1 MAATDNKSRLGR
13 GLASLIGDASQ
24 VNSVNTVNTVN
35 SAANESFNPASIIEP
50 VAVSITQDDGFKL
63 VPIDM
68 VSASALNPRKNF
80 SPKEL
85 DELSASIKQRGVV
98 QPLIVRPATSGSGY
112 ELVAGERRWRAAQQ
126 AGVHQVPV
134 LIRKLGDQQ
143 VLELAII
150 ENVQRADLNAIE
162 EAVGYRDL
170 IERFNYSQ
178 DELAKIIGKSRTHLS
193 NMMRLLKLPDS
204 VQVLLR
210 EGEISAGHARALVGR
225 IDAEKIARMI
235 VEKGL
240 SVRQVEALIKEAS
253 EQKNR
258 DDDVMSVHDTDT
270 LAVQKELADT
280 LGLAVNIRKGNG
292 QSGEIRVKYKTLDQF
307 DDLYLRLMQKY
318 GS

>member
-24 VNSVNTVNTVN
+24 I
-35 SAANESFNPASIIEP
+35 NPAINDQITP
-50 VAVSITQDDGFKL
+50 VNIVSPAPVVISQDDGYKL

-98 QPLIVRPATSGSGY
+98 QPLIVRPAPSGRGY

-134 LIRKLGDQQ
+134 LIRKLGDQE

-204 VQVLLR
+204 VQTLLR
-210 EGEISAGHARALVGR
+210 DGEISAGHARALVGR
-225 IDAEKIARMI
+225 IDAEKIAQMI

-270 LAVQKELADT
+270 LAVEKELADT

-292 QSGEIRVKYKTLDQF
+292 QSGEIRVKYKTIDQF
-307 DDLYLRLMQKY
+307 DD
-318 GS
+318 

>member
-24 VNSVNTVNTVN
+24 VNTVNTVNTVN

-50 VAVSITQDDGFKL
+50 VAVSITQDDGYKL

>member
-24 VNSVNTVNTVN
+24 VNPGVNTQINPVNIVD
-35 SAANESFNPASIIEP
+35 PAP
-50 VAVSITQDDGFKL
+50 VAITQDDGYKL

-68 VSASALNPRKNF
+68 LSASALNPRKNF

-85 DELSASIKQRGVV
+85 DELSTSIKQRGVL
-98 QPLIVRPATSGSGY
+98 QPLIVRPMIDGKGY

-134 LIRKLGDQQ
+134 LIRKLGDQE

-150 ENVQRADLNAIE
+150 ENVQRTDLNAIE
-162 EAVGYRDL
+162 EAIGYSDL
-170 IERFNYSQ
+170 VERFNYSQ

-193 NMMRLLKLPDS
+193 NMMRLLKLPES
-204 VQVLLR
+204 VQGLLR
-210 EGEISAGHARALVGR
+210 DGEISAGHARALVGR
-225 IDAEKIARMI
+225 IDAEKIAQMI

-240 SVRQVEALIKEAS
+240 SVRQVETLIKEAS

-307 DDLYLRLMQKY
+307 DDLYLRLMKKY
-318 GS
+318 NG

>member
-24 VNSVNTVNTVN
+24 VNPGVNTQINPVNIVD
-35 SAANESFNPASIIEP
+35 PAP
-50 VAVSITQDDGFKL
+50 VAITQDDGYKL

-68 VSASALNPRKNF
+68 LSASALNPRKNF

-85 DELSASIKQRGVV
+85 DELSTSIKQRGVL
-98 QPLIVRPATSGSGY
+98 QPLIVRPMIDGKGY

-134 LIRKLGDQQ
+134 LIRKLGDQE

-150 ENVQRADLNAIE
+150 ENVQRTDLNAIE
-162 EAVGYRDL
+162 EAIGYSDL
-170 IERFNYSQ
+170 VERFNYSQ

-193 NMMRLLKLPDS
+193 NMMRLLKLPES
-204 VQVLLR
+204 VQGLLR
-210 EGEISAGHARALVGR
+210 DGEISAGHARALVRR
-225 IDAEKIARMI
+225 IDAEKIAQMI

-240 SVRQVEALIKEAS
+240 SVRQVETLIKEAS

-307 DDLYLRLMQKY
+307 DDLYLRLMKKY
-318 GS
+318 NG

>member
-24 VNSVNTVNTVN
+24 I
-35 SAANESFNPASIIEP
+35 NPAINDQITP
-50 VAVSITQDDGFKL
+50 VNIVSPAPVVISQDDGYKL

-98 QPLIVRPATSGSGY
+98 QPLIVRPAPSGRGY

-134 LIRKLGDQQ
+134 LIRKLGDQE

-204 VQVLLR
+204 VQTLLR
-210 EGEISAGHARALVGR
+210 DGEISAGHARALVGR
-225 IDAEKIARMI
+225 IDAEKIAQMI

-270 LAVQKELADT
+270 LAVEKELADT

-307 DDLYLRLMQKY
+307 DDLYLRLMKKY
-318 GS
+318 NS

>member
-24 VNSVNTVNTVN
+24 INPGANISVSPVNVLETGAT
-35 SAANESFNPASIIEP
+35 I
-50 VAVSITQDDGFKL
+50 ITQDEGYKL
-63 VPIDM
+63 VPIDL
-68 VSASALNPRKNF
+68 VNASPLNPRKNF

-98 QPLIVRPATSGSGY
+98 QPLIVRPSQQGKGY

-126 AGVHQVPV
+126 AGVHQIPI
-134 LIRKLGDQQ
+134 LIRTLSDQE

-162 EAVGYRDL
+162 EASGYSDL
-170 IERFNYSQ
+170 VERFNYSQ

-193 NMMRLLKLPDS
+193 NMMRLLKLPES
-204 VQVLLR
+204 VQNLLR
-210 EGEISAGHARALVGR
+210 DGEISAGHARALVGR
-225 IDAEKIARMI
+225 IDAEKMALMI

-240 SVRQVEALIKEAS
+240 SVRQVEALIKEAN

-258 DDDVMSVHDTDT
+258 DDDVMAVHDTDT
-270 LAVQKELADT
+270 LAVEKELADM
-280 LGLAVNIRKGNG
+280 LGLIVNIRKGNG

-318 GS
+318 NS

>member
-1 MAATDNKSRLGR
+1 MAATDNKTRLGR

-24 VNSVNTVNTVN
+24 VNTVNTLN
-35 SAANESFNPASIIEP
+35 SAANESINPASMIQP
-50 VAVSITQDDGFKL
+50 VAVSITQDDGYKL

-68 VSASALNPRKNF
+68 VSASVLNPRKNF

-134 LIRKLGDQQ
+134 LIRKLGDQE

-253 EQKNR
+253 EEKNR